1 MSEATQERAE
11 RQERNAPEMDLE
23 IKDAQL
29 IFDHAWNAL
38 VKTIGEEN
46 LRFPREFFWLN
57 GAPGS
62 GKGTQTRFMM
72 DYKGLTA
79 APVVISDLL
88 QSPEAKRLKDAG
100 LMVGD
105 REVTELMFR
114 ELIKPVNRSGVVI
127 DGYPRTKVQV
137 ECLKL
142 FYNRLMELRG
152 KYRLGPNENEFP
164 KPIFHIIVLYVD
176 EQVSIHRQLLR
187 GRKIQ
192 AAIRKGEGLPEGE
205 PPKEELRK
213 TDLDPEAARNRYRTF
228 KEGTYPA
235 LASLREIFHYHFIN
249 AQDSIDKV
257 QERIIEELRYQSSLE
272 LDQSTADCIG
282 GIPIASSITIHAR
295 QELVTRLDDYA
306 LRQPELFARVIKT
319 IEEQFVPIVLRHAIS
334 GLAYINSEDEIFND
348 ATAIAMAI
356 DIFSERGYH
365 AVVDVRK
372 VEVPCKVNLQTGEIE
387 TTRRRVY
394 RFRIQ
399 FPGSQIRRGR

>member
-1 MSEATQERAE
+1 MADVTQERAQ
-11 RQERNAPEMDLE
+11 RVERNAQQLDLE

-29 IFDHAWNAL
+29 IFDYAWNSL
-38 VKTIGEEN
+38 VKSLGEEN
-46 LRFPREFFWLN
+46 LRFPREIFWLN

-62 GKGTQTRFMM
+62 GKGTQTRFIM

-100 LMVGD
+100 MMVGD

-114 ELIKPVNRSGVVI
+114 ELIRPENRTGVVV

-142 FYNRLMELRG
+142 FYNRLQELRR
-152 KYRLGPNENEFP
+152 KYRLSEHENDFP

-192 AAIRKGEGLPEGE
+192 AAIRKGEGIPEGE
-205 PPKEELRK
+205 PVKDEVRR

-228 KEGTYPA
+228 KEVTYPS
-235 LASLREIFHYHFIN
+235 LASLREIFHYHFVN
-249 AQDSIDKV
+249 AQDNIEKV

-282 GIPIASSITIHAR
+282 GIPIASSITVHAR
-295 QELVTRLDDYA
+295 QDLVTRLDDYTEHQSA
-306 LRQPELFARVIKT
+306 LFNKVIRLLEDKF
-319 IEEQFVPIVLRHAIS
+319 IPIILRHAIS
-334 GLAYINSEDEIFND
+334 GLAYINSEDELFESPV
-348 ATAIAMAI
+348 ALAMAI

-365 AVVDVRK
+365 AVVDIRK
-372 VEVPCKVNLQTGEIE
+372 IEVPFKVDLHTGEIE
-387 TTRRRVY
+387 TRRRRVY

-399 FPGSQIRRGR
+399 FPGSHIRRGR